1 MLFPDYR
8 PRRLRRNESFRR
20 MIRETS
26 LSVDNL
32 IYPMFVVFGQGI
44 RKPIASMPGIFQL
57 SIDELIKEA
66 REVLSLRIPAI
77 MLFGIPEKKDE
88 KASGAY
94 DPNGIIQRAMKA
106 LKEKVPGLM
115 VIGDVCLCEYMS
127 HGHCG
132 IIQGGEVDN
141 DATLELLARTALA
154 QAKAGADMVA
164 PSDMMDGRVA
174 EIRQALDE
182 NGFEQTPI
190 MAYSAKYASA
200 FYGPFREAA
209 ESAPKFGDRKS
220 YQMDPAN
227 FREAIREVTLDVE
240 EGADIIMVK
249 PALPYLDVICRI
261 REEFDLPVAAYNVS
275 GEYAMIKAAAK
286 QGWLDENKVIME
298 SLLSIRR
305 AGADLI
311 LTYFAKQ
318 AAGTFERGLIPDKRE
333 SGDEGRKIVLHP
345 GSSSGI
351 GNTRLCI
358 RQERLFFTDD
368 SSIPTKISES

>member
-8 PRRLRRNESFRR
+8 PRRMRQNDAFRR

-32 IYPMFVVFGQGI
+32 IYPLFVVAGKGV
-44 RKPIASMPGIFQL
+44 RRPISSMPGIYQL
-57 SIDELIKEA
+57 SLDELIKEA
-66 REVLSLRIPAI
+66 RQVKELRIPAVL
-77 MLFGIPEKKDE
+77 LFGIPDKKDE
-88 KASGAY
+88 KASQAY
-94 DPNGIIQRAMKA
+94 DPNGIIQRAVKV
-106 LKEKVPGLM
+106 LKDQVPDLL
-115 VIGDVCLCEYMS
+115 VICDVCLCEYMS

-132 IIQGGEVDN
+132 LIKGGDVDN
-141 DATLELLARTALA
+141 DATLELLARTALS

-182 NGFEQTPI
+182 NGHETVPI

-209 ESAPKFGDRKS
+209 ESAPKFGDRKT

-227 FREAIREVTLDVE
+227 VRRAIREASLDVE

-249 PALPYLDVICRI
+249 PALSYLDVISKV

-275 GEYAMIKAAAK
+275 GEYAMVKAAAQ
-286 QGWLDENKVIME
+286 QGWLDGEKVMME
-298 SLLSIRR
+298 ILYSIRR

-311 LTYFAKQ
+311 ITYFAKE
-318 AAGTFERGLIPDKRE
+318 AA
-333 SGDEGRKIVLHP
+333 VLL
-345 GSSSGI
+345 
-351 GNTRLCI
+351 NR
-358 RQERLFFTDD
+358 
-368 SSIPTKISES
+368 